1 MTNQFEV
8 FLSHASSDREHVEL
22 VRGQIEALGVGV
34 YLAEHD
40 PRPGTSLAGK
50 VDAALQRAT
59 LVVVLI
65 TSTSIDSQ
73 YVQQEV
79 GAAVAHRKPIMPIV
93 DSKIAGKID
102 LGMLAG
108 VEYLVLDMAQPTQ
121 AMRQVTQSLQALVR
135 THVPEVK
142 SPAVQPTAG
151 FSDSEKLLMVGAIA
165 LLVLLLLNETGGGGA
180 AA

>member
-1 MTNQFEV
+1 MTSQFEV
-8 FLSHASSDREHVEL
+8 FLSHASADREHVAL

-40 PRPGTSLAGK
+40 LRPGTSLAGK

-65 TSTSIDSQ
+65 TSTSVDSQ

-79 GAAVAHRKPIMPIV
+79 GAAVAHRKPIIPIV
-93 DSKIAGKID
+93 DSRIAGKID

-108 VEYLVLDMAQPTQ
+108 VEYLVLDMAQPAE
-121 AMRQVTQSLQALVR
+121 AMRQVTQSLQTLVKAQAPR
-135 THVPEVK
+135 RRRCLPFNRPVASATQR
-142 SPAVQPTAG
+142 SC
-151 FSDSEKLLMVGAIA
+151 
-165 LLVLLLLNETGGGGA
+165 
-180 AA
+180 